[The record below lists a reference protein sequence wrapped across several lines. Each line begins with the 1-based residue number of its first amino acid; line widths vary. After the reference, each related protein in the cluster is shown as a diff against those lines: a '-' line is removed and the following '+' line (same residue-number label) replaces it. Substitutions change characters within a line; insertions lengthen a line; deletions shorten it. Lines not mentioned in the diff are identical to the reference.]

1 MGDAYPSL
9 SLSMAPSGFVVG
21 PATKPG
27 HGTAGCST
35 VSGHAAPGC
44 AVLVESPELTF
55 PRRGSTRQAT
65 CRPSRPSASAAS
77 APG

>member
-44 AVLVESPELTF
+44 AVLDESPELARNLNIE
-55 PRRGSTRQAT
+55 PVGVIDLERQD
-65 CRPSRPSASAAS
+65 
-77 APG
+77 APVQRVHH